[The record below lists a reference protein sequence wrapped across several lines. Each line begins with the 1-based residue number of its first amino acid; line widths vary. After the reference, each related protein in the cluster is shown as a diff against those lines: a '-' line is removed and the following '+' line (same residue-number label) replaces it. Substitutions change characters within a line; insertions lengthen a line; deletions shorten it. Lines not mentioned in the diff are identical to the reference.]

1 MRPPICA
8 DNAEAP
14 LLEGGHSDPRAL
26 DASLPELYEPSMS
39 GLGIAV
45 VTVSDTRT
53 PDTDSSGAAIV
64 TAMLQAGHAI
74 RSHSIVPDDVARI
87 RQAIE
92 AGVYASDVEVV
103 VLTGGTGITARDVT
117 PEALAP
123 LITKA
128 IPGFGELFRW
138 LSYAEI
144 GAATIQSRAEAAL
157 CGDTLVFA
165 LPGSTRAVKLALDK
179 ILLPQLDAGTRPCNF
194 VELLPRM
201 RG

>member
-1 MRPPICA
+1 
-8 DNAEAP
+8 
-14 LLEGGHSDPRAL
+14 
-26 DASLPELYEPSMS
+26 MS

-45 VTVSDTRT
+45 LTVSDTRT
-53 PDTDSSGAAIV
+53 RETDSSGVAIV
-64 TAMLQAGHAI
+64 TAMQGAGHTV
-74 RSHSIVPDDVARI
+74 RSHEIVADDVDHI
-87 RQAIE
+87 RKAIA
-92 AGVYASDVEVV
+92 AGMHASDVQVV
-103 VLTGGTGITARDVT
+103 VLTGGTGVTARDVT

-165 LPGSTRAVKLALDK
+165 LPGSTGAVKLALDK
-179 ILLPQLDAGTRPCNF
+179 ILLPQLDARTRPCNF

-201 RG
+201 RR